1 MPSKI
6 TYNGIFLNSHIVV
19 TEDLDAAKSELNS
32 KSGFGTSEE
41 KRLILSL
48 VEGLYLLEKE
58 RLSIFDSK
66 SNEID
71 YNSFVKKAGKLDKN
85 FLVKY
90 YVYRD
95 MRTRGYLIK
104 TALKYGADFRVYD
117 RGAKPGD
124 EHAKWILYAVSE
136 HDSYS
141 WKSFVG
147 LNRVAHSVRKRLLV
161 GIVDSEGDVT
171 YYEISWQKP

>member
-1 MPSKI
+1 MSSKL
-6 TYNGIFLNSHIVV
+6 TYKGIFLNSYIIIK
-19 TEDLDAAKSELNS
+19 EDIDAAKSELNS

-41 KRLILSL
+41 KRLVLSL

-58 RLSIFDSK
+58 RLSVFDSK
-66 SNEID
+66 NNEID
-71 YNSFVKKAGKLDKN
+71 YNSFVQKAGKSDKK
-85 FLVKY
+85 FLVNY
-90 YVYRD
+90 YVYKD

-136 HDSYS
+136 NDSYS
-141 WKSFVG
+141 WRSFVG
-147 LNRVAHSVRKRLLV
+147 LNRVAHSVRKRLLL